1 MRLWLHRTPWT
12 RHSEKYQSPQK
23 FWKTRNVYS
32 TETKKEKSDIVRKNK
47 HTRVII
53 DFHQP
58 QQLNPVV
65 PPGLGFSMQCRWQ
78 TTTSPC
84 VCRTFVRLWHPLL
97 SPPICFL
104 FWVAAAAFHWPG
116 MSSLRFCLVG
126 ILARNDTF
134 HANSTHYSHNDTVV
148 FLVKFFTNPLAQF
161 PIWKLEVV
169 TGITFVIH

>member
-58 QQLNPVV
+58 QLNPVV

-116 MSSLRFCLVG
+116 MSSLWFCLVG